1 MIDAIVMNDISNAS
15 SNVDRKKTRF
25 DDKRP
30 LAKINRWYTALYIVL
45 YIVASYLCVK

>member
-1 MIDAIVMNDISNAS
+1 MLPRTLIE
-15 SNVDRKKTRF
+15 KTRF

-30 LAKINRWYTALYIVL
+30 LAKINRLYIVL